1 MGSLYKP
8 RDIQSPC
15 ITRTEAK
22 PVTEV
27 ETETPHTKESETI
40 ILIKAVIWTLLLES
54 RLHISAQH
62 QRHIWKIK
70 AQVSSLKI
78 YFDYNCPV

>member
-1 MGSLYKP
+1 MLGTSWLLLCKSVSQLASKLSTFYGSNTMGSLYKP

-40 ILIKAVIWTLLLES
+40 ILIKAVI
-54 RLHISAQH
+54 
-62 QRHIWKIK
+62 
-70 AQVSSLKI
+70 
-78 YFDYNCPV
+78 

>member
-1 MGSLYKP
+1 MFYGSNTMGSLCKP

-40 ILIKAVIWTLLLES
+40 ILIKAVI
-54 RLHISAQH
+54 
-62 QRHIWKIK
+62 
-70 AQVSSLKI
+70 
-78 YFDYNCPV
+78 